1 MSNTSRLADSTA
13 SEILKMIEEQERFKI
28 GDKLPN
34 ENDFASELGVS
45 RSTFREAV
53 KILTTYGIL
62 EIKRGKGTF
71 VTSNTIIDS
80 NDLSDIT
87 SGLDDLFEMR
97 LMFEPDC
104 AYYAALR
111 ATDEEIK
118 IICECGEAV
127 EKKILSGEDRT
138 VEEQKFHESIANAT
152 HNAFVKQFIPIIFN
166 AIKKGVVVLMK
177 DSDVSKDNMSD
188 DRLIMDF
195 IKKSRRGKN
204 SNAPAYYTC
213 NGGLT
218 KKLKLTIDIRQQT
231 SYNDNCKRYLA
242 SGRTTEQRKY
252 SIKYY

>member
-1 MSNTSRLADSTA
+1 MGNSSRLADSTA
-13 SEILKMIEEQERFKI
+13 NQILKMIEEEERFSV

-34 ENDFASELGVS
+34 ENDFAAELGVS
-45 RSTFREAV
+45 RSTLREAV

-111 ATDEEIK
+111 ATDEEIR

-138 VEEQKFHESIANAT
+138 VEEQKLHESIANAT

-166 AIKKGVVVLMK
+166 AIKKGVVVMMK

-195 IKKSRRGKN
+195 IKKRNPDGARTAMRLHIIHAMEGLQKN
-204 SNAPAYYTC
+204 QN
-213 NGGLT
+213 
-218 KKLKLTIDIRQQT
+218 
-231 SYNDNCKRYLA
+231 
-242 SGRTTEQRKY
+242 
-252 SIKYY
+252 

>member
-1 MSNTSRLADSTA
+1 MGNSSRLADSTA
-13 SEILKMIEEQERFKI
+13 NQILKMIEEEERFSV

-34 ENDFASELGVS
+34 ENDFAAELEVS
-45 RSTFREAV
+45 RSTLREAV

-62 EIKRGKGTF
+62 EI
-71 VTSNTIIDS
+71 N
-80 NDLSDIT
+80 

-111 ATDEEIK
+111 ATDEEIR

-166 AIKKGVVVLMK
+166 AIKKGVVVMMK
-177 DSDVSKDNMSD
+177 DSDVSEDNMSD

-195 IKKSRRGKN
+195 IKKRNPDGARTAMRLHIIHAMEGLQKN
-204 SNAPAYYTC
+204 QN
-213 NGGLT
+213 
-218 KKLKLTIDIRQQT
+218 
-231 SYNDNCKRYLA
+231 
-242 SGRTTEQRKY
+242 
-252 SIKYY
+252 